1 MWYYNIVIVPNDNNI
16 HLENEERNEMKI
28 LIVGNNDELCDDI
41 VETYSKGENEIFV
54 LNRVKDD
61 SIIDPKTY
69 PMAIN
74 NSRIE
79 QVRSGKEKY
88 TLIFPEESLKESKYQ
103 HISVAENIFDKALN
117 IAEEMMNSKDIG
129 VYEVSNDEVYLRLV
143 SVSRSINREL
153 IKNSYRVEENVEFG
167 QVIKDKEPYFNEEC
181 NGKLPAMMC
190 PITFENKVI
199 AIIAAFN
206 PLNKVSSYNKKLFK
220 LIGSMVTSSIVQV
233 YKYESVSSF
242 RKYLKGTRILYEEYF
257 KEVIR
262 QKNKYKAENH
272 IEYTLL
278 KLKSDLADNIAGPK
292 EIYEVIKGSIRGIDQ
307 LGVNMKDELFL
318 LLTNTCKEEAS
329 FVIKRLKNVK
339 ILAEV
344 ICDDTLF

>member
-1 MWYYNIVIVPNDNNI
+1 MDNNA
-16 HLENEERNEMKI
+16 HLENEERSEMKI

-61 SIIDPKTY
+61 SIIDSNTY
-69 PMAIN
+69 SMAIN

-88 TLIFPEESLKESKYQ
+88 TLIFPEESLKESEYQ
-103 HISVAENIFDKALN
+103 EDIHAPENIFDKALN

-129 VYEVSNDEVYLRLV
+129 VYEVSNDEAYLRLV
-143 SVSRSINREL
+143 SVSRSINRKL
-153 IKNSYRVEENVEFG
+153 IKNSYRVEENIEIG
-167 QVIKDKEPYFNEEC
+167 QVIKSKELYFDEEC
-181 NGKLPAMMC
+181 NCKLPAMMC
-190 PITFENKVI
+190 PIIFEDKVI
-199 AIIAAFN
+199 AIIAVFQH
-206 PLNKVSSYNKKLFK
+206 LNKVSSYNKKLFK

-292 EIYEVIKGSIRGIDQ
+292 EVYEVIKGSIRGIDQ

-344 ICDDTLF
+344 ICEDTLF